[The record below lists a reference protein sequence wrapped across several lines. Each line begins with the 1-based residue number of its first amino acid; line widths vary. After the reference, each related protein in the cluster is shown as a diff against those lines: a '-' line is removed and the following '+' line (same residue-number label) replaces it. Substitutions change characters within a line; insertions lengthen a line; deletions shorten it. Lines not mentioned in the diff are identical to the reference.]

1 MNTTT
6 ILNQLQHLLPLS
18 AFSSFVR
25 QHEADRYVKRF
36 SCKDQLTTLL
46 YAQATGKD
54 SLREIETGLRMWDS
68 RWYHLGLESVSRST
82 LARANENRPYQIYES
97 LFYTL
102 LEKCRSLSPE
112 TARFQFD
119 NPLYALDATT
129 VDLCLALFP
138 WARFHHE
145 KGAIK
150 LHTLFNVRSQIPE
163 FITLTDGTGS
173 DVEQL
178 QNLDLERMPKASIL
192 VADRAYVDYSEL
204 YRIHTSERFFVMR
217 LKKGAQI
224 FSLEQLPVTE
234 EGVLKDERICFV
246 LPQAQE
252 DYPDDLRLV
261 TYYDKK
267 TEKTFRFLTNSDE
280 LSAKTIADIYK
291 ARWQIELFFKW
302 IKQNLKIKT
311 FLGTSKNAVLTQIWV
326 AMIYFL
332 LLSWLK
338 FQTKFR
344 GSLLELTRMIG
355 EVLMQHV
362 SLVDLLNLTP
372 KTLPR
377 ALARAAPA
385 QMALL

>member
-1 MNTTT
+1 MDTTT

-68 RWYHLGLESVSRST
+68 KWYHLGLESVSRST

-112 TARFQFD
+112 TARFRFD

-178 QNLDLERMPKASIL
+178 QHLDLKRMPKASIL

-261 TYYDKK
+261 TYYDEE

-302 IKQNLKIKT
+302 IKQNLRVKS
-311 FLGTSKNAVLTQIWV
+311 FFGLSENAVKTQIWIAISVYLMV
-326 AMIYFL
+326 AI
-332 LLSWLK
+332 
-338 FQTKFR
+338 
-344 GSLLELTRMIG
+344 
-355 EVLMQHV
+355 
-362 SLVDLLNLTP
+362 LN
-372 KTLPR
+372 KTLR
-377 ALARAAPA
+377 IEQSMSRIL
-385 QMALL
+385 QVISVNIFSKDSIHQLLMKNDTRNSSIDNPNPLMFNDF